1 MRLIISPPAPPPAD
15 LSRLG
20 PRAIRHEEEKNLQT
34 LQTVFQPLHL
44 LTLKTIIREDKYAQI
59 S

>member
-34 LQTVFQPLHL
+34 VFQPLHL